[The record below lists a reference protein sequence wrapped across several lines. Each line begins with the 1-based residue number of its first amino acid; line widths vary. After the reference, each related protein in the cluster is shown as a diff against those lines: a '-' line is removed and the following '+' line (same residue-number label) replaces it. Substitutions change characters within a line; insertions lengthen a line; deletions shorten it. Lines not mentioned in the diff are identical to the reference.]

1 VQNNLGR
8 FYEFGHG
15 VPQDYM
21 RAYMCYNVAAANSTG
36 DTSDGPSNRIE
47 VRLQVAVTPAQMVDA
62 KKHTGLEV
70 ESKYATMAYRGIYM
84 KRLLLFI
91 LLVLNSG
98 PAYAEWV
105 KVRDGDGAGKT
116 VYVDPTTI
124 RRNSNLVKMWQFYD
138 YKSVQTVG
146 GVRFLSAKEQ
156 WEFDCVEERSRVVA
170 LKEFS
175 GNMGSGTVVY
185 TNSQVG
191 KWIPVMPGSIGQT
204 VWKVACS
211 KD

>member
-1 VQNNLGR
+1 
-8 FYEFGHG
+8 
-15 VPQDYM
+15 M
-21 RAYMCYNVAAANSTG
+21 
-36 DTSDGPSNRIE
+36 TSAQIVE
-47 VRLQVAVTPAQMVDA
+47 AQKLVR
-62 KKHTGLEV
+62 
-70 ESKYATMAYRGIYM
+70 ESKLKSKWATMAHRGIHM
-84 KRLLLFI
+84 KQLFLFV
-91 LLVLNSG
+91 LLVLSSG
-98 PAYAEWV
+98 LAYAEWV
-105 KVRDGDGAGKT
+105 KVSDGDEAGKT
-116 VYVDPTTI
+116 VYVDPATI

-156 WEFDCVEERSRVVA
+156 WEFDCAEARSRVLA

-191 KWIPVMPGSIGQT
+191 KWIPVMPGGVGQT

>member
-1 VQNNLGR
+1 M
-8 FYEFGHG
+8 
-15 VPQDYM
+15 D
-21 RAYMCYNVAAANSTG
+21 
-36 DTSDGPSNRIE
+36 
-47 VRLQVAVTPAQMVDA
+47 PA
-62 KKHTGLEV
+62 
-70 ESKYATMAYRGIYM
+70 
-84 KRLLLFI
+84 
-91 LLVLNSG
+91 
-98 PAYAEWV
+98 
-105 KVRDGDGAGKT
+105 
-116 VYVDPTTI
+116 TI

-138 YKSVQTVG
+138 YKTVQTVG

-156 WEFDCVEERSRVVA
+156 WEFDCAEARSRVLA